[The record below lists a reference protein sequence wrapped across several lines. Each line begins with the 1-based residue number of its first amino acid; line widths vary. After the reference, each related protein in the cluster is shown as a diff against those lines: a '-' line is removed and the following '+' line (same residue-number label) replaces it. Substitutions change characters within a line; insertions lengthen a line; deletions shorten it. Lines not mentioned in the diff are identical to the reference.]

1 MMMTS
6 ITTAVAT
13 CPAPSSRRHGRVVNA
28 RWQQTLARD
37 SRSHVVTNP
46 ANNMADANRLRVSS
60 SRGAHLRCHAGKKGG
75 NFFDEMLDV
84 MEGG

>member
-46 ANNMADANRLRVSS
+46 ANMADANPLRVCC
-60 SRGAHLRCHAGKKGG
+60 RGAHLRCHAGKKGG